1 MGCADEAASV
11 SAGATDTMKGIS
23 MRKALFV
30 PIAAIAVLS
39 LSACGK
45 KAANEAAEANE
56 SVGGDSNTM
65 GEAVTDVNAAEN
77 AAFGAAENSYASVP
91 MNEQGGDANEI
102 ME

>member
-1 MGCADEAASV
+1 
-11 SAGATDTMKGIS
+11 
-23 MRKALFV
+23 MRKALFL
-30 PIAAIAVLS
+30 PLAAMAVLS

-65 GEAVTDVNAAEN
+65 GEAVSDVNAAEN
-77 AAFGAAENSYASVP
+77 AAFGAAENAYAELP
-91 MNEQGGDANEI
+91 MNESSGDTNEI